1 MEPRLT
7 TKLYLEVPVTLSGV
21 VVMNLIFS
29 KNSDGNVKCNKVLTD
44 MSLGARSDKRQQ
56 HRQMFTYRGLHGVL
70 EV

>member
-1 MEPRLT
+1 
-7 TKLYLEVPVTLSGV
+7 

-56 HRQMFTYRGLHGVL
+56 HRQMFTYCGLHGVL